1 MKRLLLSQSVDSPG
15 GLYHM
20 KKVADHRNL
29 SSDVSKCF
37 NHAADFLRYG
47 HLQFDK
53 LLTHNILPRTQLYQH
68 VNLSYL
74 AVTCVL
80 DWLWCLMRKAGECV
94 MAWH

>member
-20 KKVADHRNL
+20 KKVGDHRNL

-47 HLQFDK
+47 HLHFDK
-53 LLTHNILPRTQLYQH
+53 LLTHNILPRKQLYQH
-68 VNLSYL
+68 VNLSYRR
-74 AVTCVL
+74 VNV
-80 DWLWCLMRKAGECV
+80 V
-94 MAWH
+94 MF